1 MRSVDPSLLTKLGSQ
16 EQTISNSADPKMF
29 VAVARARNTVV
40 DSTYWTVETIRE
52 GVSLGDVSVA
62 ARRFKVTGPPN
73 RIYEIHVDGGV
84 VGTSIREYPD
94 KLKDGFIDQF
104 SLGSGSAV
112 AIAFDGR
119 WERHRE
125 SMRLITEEEP
135 WIAWVDSSGVL
146 WTQLWDDATTKLQLD
161 TSVAKVR
168 ALRAWKNINY
178 ADRDQGI
185 VVGYIK
191 TDGSLWYR
199 NYCQQADTTY
209 IWESAKEVTDFTG
222 TSAVNLNLFIT
233 NDYRMGFAVED
244 NLGQIHWLITDRNW
258 SGMAIMPDIIA
269 TSLTDLSVDLIPVAY
284 KDGYDNEIIA
294 GSITDLI
301 MDLYWAGETLPVK
314 AENIA
319 TTDTVTAE
327 AVGTGDGSETVF
339 SLLHEPLT
347 QTIYVDAVEVTNY
360 TVNGEDITFAAAPT
374 GAITA
379 DYTWANWGK
388 RIKITMDHGVT
399 DVTGTHSAFAVED
412 SASTPFYPTAI
423 ADGEAGANTPST
435 FDGSDEFIL
444 TVGDFNNA
452 TNPLTVTFTT
462 PGPKGEAG
470 QAIAS
475 FEIEFTATNLKP
487 IAVDPPEVEAIW
499 NE

>member
-1 MRSVDPSLLTKLGSQ
+1 MRNVDPSLLSKLGSQ
-16 EQTISNSADPKMF
+16 EQTISNNADPKMF

-73 RIYEIHVDGGV
+73 RIYEIHVEGGV

-119 WERHRE
+119 WERYRE

-146 WTQLWDDATTKLQLD
+146 WTQLWDDETTKVQLA

-168 ALRAWKNINY
+168 AIRAWKNINY

-199 NYCQQADTTY
+199 SYCQQADTTY
-209 IWESAKEVTDFTG
+209 LWESAKEITEFTG
-222 TSAVNLNLFIT
+222 TSAVNVNLFIT
-233 NDYRMGFAVED
+233 NDYRIGFAVED

-258 SGMAIMPDIIA
+258 SGMAITPDIISA
-269 TSLTDLSVDLIPVAY
+269 SVTDLSVSLIPIIY
-284 KDGYDNEIIA
+284 HNGYDTEIISA
-294 GSITDLI
+294 SITDLNVGF
-301 MDLYWAGETLPVK
+301 LWASNTLPIS
-314 AENIA
+314 AENIPM
-319 TTDTVTAE
+319 TDTVTAE
-327 AVGTGDGSETVF
+327 EVGTGDGVQTVF
-339 SLLHEPLT
+339 SLLHEPIN
-347 QTIYVDAVEVTNY
+347 QTIYIDGIETTDY
-360 TVNGEDITFAAAPT
+360 TVTGKDIAFNSPPT

-379 DYTWANWGK
+379 DYTWENWGK
-388 RIKITMDHGVT
+388 RVKLTFDHGISNAGVESEFALSDDLDNPFAIT
-399 DVTGTHSAFAVED
+399 ATATG
-412 SASTPFYPTAI
+412 
-423 ADGEAGANTPST
+423 ADWGLPKGH
-435 FDGSDEFIL
+435 FDGSREIIL
-444 TVGDFNNA
+444 STTDFNSA
-452 TNPLTVTFTT
+452 TNPIEVIYTSGTI
-462 PGPKGEAG
+462 KGESG
-470 QAIAS
+470 QSTNS
-475 FEIEFTATNLKP
+475 FTISFTAINLDAP
-487 IAVDPPEVEAIW
+487 NIPAPEVEAIW

>member
-1 MRSVDPSLLTKLGSQ
+1 MRSVDPSLLTKLESQ

-104 SLGSGSAV
+104 SLGNGSAV

-119 WERHRE
+119 WERYRD

-146 WTQLWDDATTKLQLD
+146 WTQLWDDITTKVQLD
-161 TSVAKVR
+161 TGVTKVR
-168 ALRAWKNINY
+168 AIRAWKNINY

-199 NYCQQADTTY
+199 NYCQQADTSY

-222 TSAVNLNLFIT
+222 ASAVSLNLFIT

-258 SGMAIMPDIIA
+258 SGMAITPDTIA
-269 TSLTDLSVDLIPVAY
+269 TSLTDLSVSLIPVTY
-284 KDGYDNEIIA
+284 KYGYDNEIIA

-301 MDLYWAGETLPVK
+301 MDLYWAGETLPLK

-319 TTDTVTAE
+319 ITDAVTAE
-327 AVGTGDGSETVF
+327 AVGTGDGIETVF
-339 SLLHEPLT
+339 SLLHAPLT
-347 QTIYVDAVEVTNY
+347 QTIYVDAVETTDY
-360 TVNGEDITFAAAPT
+360 TVDGKTITFNTAPT

-379 DYTWANWGK
+379 DYTWNNWGK
-388 RIKITMDHGVT
+388 KIKIIMDHGVT
-399 DVTGTHSAFAVED
+399 DVTGTHSSFAVED
-412 SASTPFYPTAI
+412 SAATPFYPTAI
-423 ADGEAGANTPST
+423 ADGETGAFTPSS
-435 FDGSDEFIL
+435 FDGTDELIL
-444 TVGDFNNA
+444 TVGDFNDA
-452 TNPLTVTFTT
+452 VNPLTVTFTS
-462 PGPKGEAG
+462 PGPKGEIG
-470 QAIAS
+470 QAISS
-475 FEIEFTATNLKP
+475 FTVNFEAINLDP
-487 IAVDPPEVEAIW
+487 LALAPPEVEMIW